1 MKTNN
6 QRTWLVTTLLVL
18 SVALLAMA
26 FVACGGDNTPA
37 DTTADTSEATQADG
51 TGAADATV
59 ADTNAD
65 AETPTET
72 ETNATEGDA
81 TVAETVAATE
91 PVTEAQTEA
100 PSIKEQLGLEIKMS
114 DLSAAMQPIFKGNT
128 STNETVMFLDKGD
141 VKSLLYP
148 ITSITSVTS
157 YDGSKT
163 YTEGTDY
170 EVVDGK
176 LKVLA
181 NSSIPC
187 ITSAKYYGF
196 PGVGGLTINTKNPAT
211 GQMVSTF
218 WGESQMKQYQVCVTY
233 THDATW
239 EGYTQEC
246 QLDVYQNLVKKLQNG
261 ENVTVFFYGDSI
273 TWGACSSFLEGAA
286 PKQGSYAMLLVEAL
300 ADLFDYTVKYINT
313 GLADTMAC
321 APVPTKDYV
330 AGTRGTITYVNT
342 AIGGWTSTDGVNKF
356 DKMFKATAT
365 QYGCDLAI
373 IAFGMNDGGSQ
384 ASVTSNNVKNIA
396 NKIYA
401 INENASIV
409 LLSTMV
415 PHNGSNWDFAP
426 IKQQEA
432 KLQQVARNFRGD
444 DKVCAVA
451 CMTSV
456 SQAILKHKTFNDYSG
471 NNINHPNDWFYR
483 VYAQTILQ
491 TIIGYENMN

>member
-18 SVALLAMA
+18 SVALLAMT

-37 DTTADTSEATQADG
+37 DTTADTSATTQADG
-51 TGAADATV
+51 TSEVDATV
-59 ADTNAD
+59 ADTEAD
-65 AETPTET
+65 AETPT
-72 ETNATEGDA
+72 
-81 TVAETVAATE
+81 VAETQVDTEAAAVTE
-91 PVTEAQTEA
+91 TPTEAQTEAQTEA
-100 PSIKEQLGLEIKMS
+100 PIKEQLGLEIKMS

-187 ITSAKYYGF
+187 ITSTKYYNHQGSLITMNGK
-196 PGVGGLTINTKNPAT
+196 P
-211 GQMVSTF
+211 MF
-218 WGESQMKQYQVCVTY
+218 WGESQMKAWQVCVTY
-233 THDATW
+233 THDTTW
-239 EGYTQEC
+239 EGYTQES
-246 QLDVYQNLVKKLQNG
+246 QLDVYQNFVKKLQAG
-261 ENVTVFFYGDSI
+261 EDVTVCFYGDSI

-342 AIGGWTSTDGVNKF
+342 AIGGWKSTNGVSQF
-356 DKMFKATAT
+356 DKMFKAPAT

-373 IAFGMNDGGSQ
+373 IAFGMNDGDLS
-384 ASVTSNNVKNIA
+384 ASTTGNNVKNIA

-456 SQAILKHKTFNDYSG
+456 SQAILEHKTFNDYSG

-491 TIIGYENMN
+491 TIIGYENMD